1 MKRIEIELRAHE
13 DRTRLVRAYAELPP
27 HLLDLPATL
36 DQHDPDVWWT
46 AKDHFAHQARVTEQV
61 MLMISQAV
69 FQDHDPKALRPD
81 ELVAIGD
88 ADTLAHL
95 LNPQENLMKV
105 AHEATNRWRSSIKDM
120 TFDEVVAYGTRVHG
134 ELMLLLASI
143 SEQQYEDTVIT
154 LTKKSI
160 GELLA
165 RHGEHG
171 REHWGFAVEGLAER
185 AAVAARTAVSA

>member
-1 MKRIEIELRAHE
+1 MKRIAIELQAHE
-13 DRTRLVRAYAELPP
+13 DRARLVHAYADLPP
-27 HLLDLPATL
+27 YLLDLPATQ
-36 DQHDPDVWWT
+36 DQHDPDTWWT

-61 MLMISQAV
+61 MLMISQGV
-69 FQDHDPKALRPD
+69 FGNHDVKALRPD

-88 ADTLAHL
+88 AETLAHL

-105 AHEATNRWRSSIKDM
+105 AHEATNRWRTSVKDM
-120 TFDEVVAYGTRVHG
+120 TFDEVIAYGARVHG

-143 SEQQYEDTVIT
+143 SEQQFDETILP

-171 REHWGFAVEGLAER
+171 REHWGFAMQGLAER
-185 AAVAARTAVSA
+185 AAQPATSTA